1 MSAKKILVHVIP
13 MHTATTLKEPIT
25 VLVTL
30 DIMET
35 DPIVKVSVSLNNW

>member
-1 MSAKKILVHVIP
+1 MSAKKILILVIP
-13 MHTATTLKEPIT
+13 MHTATTLKDLII

-35 DPIVKVSVSLNNW
+35 DLIVKVGTLNEW